1 MNKTQRAILFATA
14 FILIVMLLFP
24 PFKMQFPTGFIANQ
38 GYSFILSPP
47 MYDEYHKLP
56 VDSILLLIQFLIV
69 ISVGGILFLALKSK
83 QDAPT

>member
-1 MNKTQRAILFATA
+1 MNKNQRAILFATA

-24 PFKMQFPTGFIANQ
+24 PFKFQFPTGAIANQ

-47 MYDEYHKLP
+47 IYYDEHKSS

-69 ISVGGILFLALKSK
+69 ISVGGILFLALKPK
-83 QDAPT
+83 